1 MDIKG
6 SFWGKYNAMILSVKG
21 SLIIDLLHTSI
32 QVKVSA
38 EKICLVVFNYPNDIL
53 TRAQQEQK
61 EQGSLILENSF
72 LILLTGFVL
81 ETVEDLKTQPLATW
95 RPVRMSVEVQTEQV
109 EDGWEN
115 TFTAPKQRVT
125 KIDTCKFIVPS
136 FLCFRPFRWLILS
149 HPVSELVYSPRLS
162 CR

>member
-1 MDIKG
+1 
-6 SFWGKYNAMILSVKG
+6 MILSVKG

-32 QVKVSA
+32 QVQVSA

-81 ETVEDLKTQPLATW
+81 GFSQRLW
-95 RPVRMSVEVQTEQV
+95 R
-109 EDGWEN
+109 
-115 TFTAPKQRVT
+115 
-125 KIDTCKFIVPS
+125 I
-136 FLCFRPFRWLILS
+136 
-149 HPVSELVYSPRLS
+149 
-162 CR
+162 